1 MAGPARLPRGMTPV
15 SGPAQVVCCLCPGH
29 VRPMGEP
36 QEVCA
41 VSGAARGSPQGRASG
56 ASALPSRGHG
66 NEGEAGEVW
75 WTLLGMKTTGCIHL
89 DVEQVAKT
97 KGVWIENRVSE
108 ELRGHVLGSR
118 LRGTGTAVSKGGGHL
133 SSA

>member
-1 MAGPARLPRGMTPV
+1 MRFQGQRGGVPK
-15 SGPAQVVCCLCPGH
+15 VVLL
-29 VRPMGEP
+29 R
-36 QEVCA
+36 
-41 VSGAARGSPQGRASG
+41 

-75 WTLLGMKTTGCIHL
+75 WTLLGMKTAGCIHL